1 MNDEKRNELL
11 TAAHYSKHDSTLQ
24 TREENGERI
33 IEGYAA
39 KYETET
45 NIGPFMESISRGAF
59 DNVLENDVRALINH
73 DPSLVLGRTSAG
85 TLELTSDDVG
95 LKYRVKLGNQ
105 QYATDYMSLFK
116 GVISRNLR
124 LRLRLRIR
132 PGARIGARG
141 KLMRWLSY
149 WTFHQSL
156 IQRIKKLLW

>member
-1 MNDEKRNELL
+1 MDDEKRNELL

-73 DPSLVLGRTSAG
+73 DPSLVIGREA
-85 TLELTSDDVG
+85 LAL
-95 LKYRVKLGNQ
+95 
-105 QYATDYMSLFK
+105 
-116 GVISRNLR
+116 
-124 LRLRLRIR
+124 
-132 PGARIGARG
+132 
-141 KLMRWLSY
+141 
-149 WTFHQSL
+149 
-156 IQRIKKLLW
+156 